1 MITKI
6 FSAGIF
12 ILIAITNNAQDNRTP
27 IEVAKSI
34 ANRVI
39 NETLFELK
47 PTIQK
52 PILDIQVLDFS
63 SVFGEKSEGSAYA
76 QSTIKSDTQTKTS
89 YGVSYSTPIKIWV
102 NDNLVFEEKNN
113 HNFYFK
119 EIAYNLFHFQDTIEV
134 NLNKGINKILIKSV
148 IRDTSSK
155 IYLRELTEPEETT
168 KYKFNN
174 PLKEIPGKW
183 LFTGNYNSASEDIFN
198 YSFPPEKLFE
208 QYYIYINQIYS
219 WRIPA
224 DNILYDLII
233 KDDAVYKRES
243 YAEWMYPNGT
253 VLFGIDLLANY
264 LGDNSYSSYVEKVC
278 DFTLANY
285 DLFEYQYFKKNG
297 IRSSNHRLFRMSM
310 LDDAS
315 APALPFIERLL
326 NNKDKKFKK
335 IVDKVTEFVSLHQYR
350 LTDGTFSRP
359 EPRRMT
365 VWADDLFMSVPYLVR
380 AAQHYDENKY
390 YDDAALQIINFNKYL
405 FDKEKK
411 LYKHAWFDFSKE
423 KSVAYWGRANG
434 WVIWGETE
442 ALLNLPK
449 KHKKYK
455 TVEKI
460 FANHIEGI
468 IKMQNRD
475 GMWHQVL
482 DRNDSFEETSC
493 TAMFIIGIAR
503 GIKNSWI
510 SKSYEKN
517 LLMAWNALKQ
527 RVSEDGIVKDITRG
541 TGIGYDLE
549 FYFNRERFD
558 NDPRGLGAVITAAVE
573 MQKYFDSRR

>member
-52 PILDIQVLDFS
+52 PMLDIQVLDFS

-76 QSTIKSDTQTKTS
+76 QSKIISDTQTKIS

-208 QYYIYINQIYS
+208 QYYIYKNQIYS

-224 DNILYDLII
+224 DNILYELII
-233 KDDAVYKRES
+233 RDDAVYKRES

-264 LGDNSYSSYVEKVC
+264 LGDNSYSSYVENVC

-315 APALPFIERLL
+315 APALPFIQRLL

-359 EPRRMT
+359 EPRRLT

-503 GIKNSWI
+503 GIKNGWI

>member
-52 PILDIQVLDFS
+52 PMLDIQVLDFS

-76 QSTIKSDTQTKTS
+76 QSTIISDTQTKIS

-113 HNFYFK
+113 HNFNFK

-208 QYYIYINQIYS
+208 QYYIYKNQIYS

-224 DNILYDLII
+224 DNILYELII

-264 LGDNSYSSYVEKVC
+264 LGDNSYSSYVENVC

>member
-52 PILDIQVLDFS
+52 PMLDIQVLDFS

-76 QSTIKSDTQTKTS
+76 QSTIISDTQTKIS

-113 HNFYFK
+113 HNFNFK

-183 LFTGNYNSASEDIFN
+183 LFTWNYNSASEDIFN

-208 QYYIYINQIYS
+208 QYYIYKNQIYS

-224 DNILYDLII
+224 DNILYELII

-264 LGDNSYSSYVEKVC
+264 LGDNSYSSYVENVC

-315 APALPFIERLL
+315 APALPFIQRLL

-503 GIKNSWI
+503 GIKNGWI